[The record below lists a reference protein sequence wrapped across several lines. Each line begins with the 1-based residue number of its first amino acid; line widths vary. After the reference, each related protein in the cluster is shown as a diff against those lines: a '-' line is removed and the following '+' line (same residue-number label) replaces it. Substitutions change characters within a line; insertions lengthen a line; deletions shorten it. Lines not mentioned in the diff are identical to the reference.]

1 MPNAFARSAISRPIS
16 PRPMI
21 PIVLSLSDVS
31 TANLPKLPPGLWLRS
46 YGLKGCP
53 AAANRSALDMPSSS
67 LRRRAGVLQVGFD
80 DLERFDHKD
89 VALREIVAHLLLG
102 FCKDDVRGI
111 QMPRIAAQCSKPAV
125 EIGLVMRHE
134 VRKSLHP
141 IMRTMWIKDYRKEAS
156 ESVILDEYIMI
167 FHHSWPNSTGR
178 SRAKREGPYLLTMC
192 KSIFA
197 ACSRR

>member
-1 MPNAFARSAISRPIS
+1 MDRMSLVWMVGLGLPVLALHLMSIALCKALQSYSRSLLADRCDERGRSERARE
-16 PRPMI
+16 
-21 PIVLSLSDVS
+21 V
-31 TANLPKLPPGLWLRS
+31 
-46 YGLKGCP
+46 
-53 AAANRSALDMPSSS
+53 
-67 LRRRAGVLQVGFD
+67 
-80 DLERFDHKD
+80 ERFDHKN
-89 VALREIVAHLLLG
+89 VALREIAAHLLLG

-178 SRAKREGPYLLTMC
+178 SRANARDRIY
-192 KSIFA
+192 
-197 ACSRR
+197 

>member
-1 MPNAFARSAISRPIS
+1 VLGARNIGAPPDGQNLDAMLSASGGVD
-16 PRPMI
+16 I
-21 PIVLSLSDVS
+21 PQHRAEFLYNPQI
-31 TANLPKLPPGLWLRS
+31 
-46 YGLKGCP
+46 
-53 AAANRSALDMPSSS
+53 
-67 LRRRAGVLQVGFD
+67 AGVLQVGFD

-111 QMPRIAAQCSKPAV
+111 QMPRIAAQPSKPAV